1 MSAADE
7 ASAMPRA
14 ALVTGAAQRI
24 GRAIALALA
33 ADGWAV
39 AVHYRASRAP
49 AEALVAEIAGSGGR
63 AVALDA
69 DLADEAAVARLVPRA
84 AAALGPLG
92 CLVNNA
98 SSFENDTAATAT
110 RASWD
115 AHLEVNL
122 RAPFVLMQGFAAQL
136 PASAAGAVINLLD
149 QRVWNLTPYFISYTV
164 SKAGL
169 WTLTQSMA
177 LALAPRIRVNGIGP
191 GPTLPSPRQSAAQ
204 FARQCASVPLR
215 RGATPG
221 EIADAVRFILAA
233 PSLTG
238 QMIALDGGQHLG
250 WAQEG
255 AQAMPEE

>member
-1 MSAADE
+1 
-7 ASAMPRA
+7 
-14 ALVTGAAQRI
+14 
-24 GRAIALALA
+24 
-33 ADGWAV
+33 
-39 AVHYRASRAP
+39 VHYRASRAP

-122 RAPFVLMQGFAAQL
+122 RAPFVLMQGFAALL
-136 PASAAGAVINLLD
+136 PAAASGAVINLLD
-149 QRVWNLTPYFISYTV
+149 QRVWNLTPYFVSYTV

-215 RGATPG
+215 RGATLG